1 VFVEFLKRLLHHAA
15 QPIFLILDGGR
26 YHHSRLVKDYVCT
39 LSGKLQLFFLPPYSP
54 ELNPD
59 EQVWNYLKHHSVAKA
74 GLRNGKELRKYV
86 LGTSS
91 FVAKAA
97 LDHPPVLSYARH
109 PVCGG
114 LTTSLCIPTPG
125 LPPATYICVSV
136 TDCNVVLALT
146 DRTSWNF
153 LDIPVEQP
161 GVRIIRE

>member
-39 LSGKLQLFFLPPYSP
+39 LNGKLQLFFLPPYSP

-97 LDHPPVLSYARH
+97 LDHPHVLSYARH

-114 LTTSLCIPTPG
+114 LTTSLYIPTPAFH
-125 LPPATYICVSV
+125 PQ
-136 TDCNVVLALT
+136 LT
-146 DRTSWNF
+146 F
-153 LDIPVEQP
+153 AFP
-161 GVRIIRE
+161 